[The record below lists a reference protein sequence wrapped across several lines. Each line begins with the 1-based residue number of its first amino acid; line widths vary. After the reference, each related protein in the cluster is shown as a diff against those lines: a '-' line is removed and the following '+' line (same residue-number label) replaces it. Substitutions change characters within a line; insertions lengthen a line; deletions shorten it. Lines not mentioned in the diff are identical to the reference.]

1 MPTGFDLFRARALG
15 ERPAGFALARRV
27 PTGLAREAL
36 LALDEPALW
45 TAHGD
50 AMRRWRELVAGGGDA
65 AEAAS
70 APPVTADLLAL
81 KVELGRRLLGPRC
94 RVCWLECPVDRRAGP
109 AGRCG
114 LGPGLRVYRDYVHLG
129 EELEVVPTHA
139 LFLAGCNYRCAY
151 CSDWTHVDRPLQHA
165 ETPAAVVARS
175 IDARRAE
182 GARTLTFVGGDP
194 DVNLPGIL
202 EALAA
207 ATCSTPVV
215 WNANLSGTPAAHDL
229 LEGVVD
235 AWVADLKYGSEACA
249 RPGSAVPGSLAPVH
263 ANLRRAAGEAYTV
276 VRHLVLPGH
285 VECCALPVVEWLAS
299 NVPTVRVNLMGQFEP
314 IPEVRGT
321 AWDRLPTASELDRA
335 RGRALELGLD
345 LEGPGPLPA
354 PPPAPATGVPSAAP
368 PLETTIRL
376 KPGGA
381 VVFEDLPPEL
391 LALAVELGIGPL
403 GDQAGLD
410 TSAGG
415 RDARS
420 TDELGLRRA
429 AAAPWAP
436 PSPPT

>member
-1 MPTGFDLFRARALG
+1 VHFELFRARALG
-15 ERPAGFALARRV
+15 ERPAGVALARRV
-27 PTGLAREAL
+27 ATAVAREAL
-36 LALDEPALW
+36 ATLDEPTLW
-45 TAHGD
+45 TAHADG
-50 AMRRWRELVAGGGDA
+50 MRRWRELVASGGDVA
-65 AEAAS
+65 VAAS
-70 APPVTADLLAL
+70 APTAPRSAEADLLAL
-81 KVELGRRLLGPRC
+81 KVELGRRLLGPHC
-94 RVCWLECPVDRRAGP
+94 RVCWLGCPVDRRAGP

-151 CSDWTHVDRPLQHA
+151 CSDWTHVDRPLQHK
-165 ETPAAVVARS
+165 ETPASDVARS

-207 ATCSTPVV
+207 TTCSTPVV
-215 WNANLSGTPAAHDL
+215 WNANLSGTPEAHDL

-249 RPGSAVPGSLAPVH
+249 RPGSAVPDSLAPVH

-276 VRHLVLPGH
+276 VRHLLLPGH
-285 VECCALPVVEWLAS
+285 VECCALPVLEWLAG
-299 NVPTVRVNLMGQFEP
+299 NVPGARVNLMGQFEP

-321 AWDRLPTASELDRA
+321 AWDRLPTASELERA
-335 RGRALELGLD
+335 RARALALGLD
-345 LEGPGPLPA
+345 LHGPGPLPA
-354 PPPAPATGVPSAAP
+354 QTALANQRHAAGRSTGPTGVASAAP

-391 LALAVELGIGPL
+391 LALAAELGI
-403 GDQAGLD
+403 D
-410 TSAGG
+410 
-415 RDARS
+415 
-420 TDELGLRRA
+420 TDELGLRQA
-429 AAAPWAP
+429 AAAPWTP
-436 PSPPT
+436 PPGS

>member
-1 MPTGFDLFRARALG
+1 MRAASFELFRARALG

-27 PTGLAREAL
+27 PTSVARDAL
-36 LALDEPALW
+36 RTLDEPALW
-45 TAHGD
+45 AAHTD
-50 AMRRWRELVAGGGDA
+50 AMRRWRDLVAGREDA
-65 AEAAS
+65 AAAAGS
-70 APPVTADLLAL
+70 APTSADLLAL
-81 KVELGRRLLGPRC
+81 KVELGRRLLGPSGSEPGDGC
-94 RVCWLECPVDRRAGP
+94 RVCWLRCPVDRRAGP

-165 ETPAAVVARS
+165 ETPADVVARS

-194 DVNLPGIL
+194 DVNLPAIL
-202 EALAA
+202 EVLAA

-215 WNANLSGTPAAHDL
+215 WNANLSGTSEAHDL

-263 ANLRRAAGEAYTV
+263 ANLRRAAGEAYLV

-285 VECCALPVVEWLAS
+285 VECCALPVVEWLAT
-299 NVPTVRVNLMGQFEP
+299 NVPGARVNLMGQFEP

-321 AWDRLPTASELDRA
+321 AWDRLPTASELERA
-335 RGRALELGLD
+335 RARALALGLD
-345 LEGPGPLPA
+345 LRGPGPLSVPGPLPA
-354 PPPAPATGVPSAAP
+354 PPAAHPTGVPTAAP

-391 LALAVELGIGPL
+391 LALAAELGI
-403 GDQAGLD
+403 D
-410 TSAGG
+410 
-415 RDARS
+415 
-420 TDELGLRRA
+420 TDELGLRQA
-429 AAAPWAP
+429 AAAPWTP
-436 PSPPT
+436 PSPPH